1 MGSAMDAL
9 KYGGYL
15 TSGLYGSSTGSGLN
29 DSSSAGDNNSS
40 KAYSQMSPA
49 SKQYLD
55 SSSKLYGLEQQ
66 HQQQQQQQQQQN
78 ASHLKASSYTADSLS
93 RSYFDAVQRAGYGQ
107 QQQQQQ
113 EPGKS
118 YTPDTTASGR
128 ASADSPDSSCN
139 TKTGGSNS
147 ESQNSHLMLG
157 AEASHQLQQQ
167 AAAASFN
174 NHHSH
179 HQAAA
184 LQAYYSQ
191 NMLSGMSAGHGVNSS
206 GSASSMS
213 NGSSMPGAGLPP
225 LLPMA
230 AQLSQYASA
239 AGSYNSQAAAAAAA
253 AAASG
258 EYRRPLSV
266 LF

>member
-1 MGSAMDAL
+1 MDAL

-15 TSGLYGSSTGSGLN
+15 TSGLYA
-29 DSSSAGDNNSS
+29 SSAATSLADGTSSGDASNSKS
-40 KAYSQMSPA
+40 YSQMSPTG
-49 SKQYLD
+49 KQYLD
-55 SSSKLYGLEQQ
+55 SGSKLYGLDGSM
-66 HQQQQQQQQQQN
+66 QQQQQQQN
-78 ASHLKASSYTADSLS
+78 SSHLKATSYTADSLS

-107 QQQQQQ
+107 Q

-118 YTPDTTASGR
+118 YTPDTTGSGR

-139 TKTGGSNS
+139 NKSGSSGNNNS
-147 ESQNSHLMLG
+147 DSQNLMLG
-157 AEASHQLQQQ
+157 SEAGHHTSG
-167 AAAASFN
+167 FG

-184 LQAYYSQ
+184 LQAYYNSQ
-191 NMLSGMSAGHGVNSS
+191 NMLSGMSGGHGAVVPSS
-206 GSASSMS
+206 GSATSMS
-213 NGSSMPGAGLPP
+213 NPSSMTGAGLPP

>member
-1 MGSAMDAL
+1 MDAL

-15 TSGLYGSSTGSGLN
+15 TSGLYATSASTSLSDGSSADN
-29 DSSSAGDNNSS
+29 PNNSKS
-40 KAYSQMSPA
+40 YSQMSPA

-55 SSSKLYGLEQQ
+55 SSSKLYGLDPSG
-66 HQQQQQQQQQQN
+66 HMQQQQQQQQQQQS

-107 QQQQQQ
+107 QQLQ

-139 TKTGGSNS
+139 NKSGGNNS
-147 ESQNSHLMLG
+147 ESQNLMLG
-157 AEASHQLQQQ
+157 AEASHQLQQH
-167 AAAASFN
+167 AASFS

-184 LQAYYSQ
+184 LQAYYNSQ
-191 NMLSGMSAGHGVNSS
+191 NVLSGMSGGHGAGVPSS
-206 GSASSMS
+206 GSAGSMG
-213 NGSSMPGAGLPP
+213 NGSSMTGTGLPP